1 MGTTNQRQRELARAK
16 EARRQARLAQEQARK
31 ARRKRTAIIAGLVAV
46 LLAVGGYVL
55 LATLGSDEE
64 QPLAE
69 EPQGGAA
76 TDTDAGS
83 AGGPQPVE
91 GCTQPGE
98 LTDASKQFDAPEQVL
113 GGATATTITFQ
124 TNCGDIVVT
133 ADAAAAP
140 QTVNAMAFL
149 TQQEYFDNT
158 LCHRLVTSGI
168 FVLQCGDPTASGSGG
183 PGFTVPDENLPAQ
196 AQNNY
201 PAGTVAMANAGPNT
215 SGSQFFLVYQDT
227 TLGPN
232 YTVWGQVTEGLD
244 IVQRIAAAGTTDG
257 GSDGAPAQAT
267 MIQRATVELS

>member
-91 GCTQPGE
+91 GCVQPGE

-113 GGATATTITFQ
+113 GGATAATITFQ

-183 PGFTVPDENLPAQ
+183 PGFSVPDENLPAQ
-196 AQNNY
+196 AENNY